1 MAQLVLDKKILENL
15 SLRYKVVGGNNY
27 VLSQT
32 NPKPRL
38 GSACGLTPFPAHPSF
53 EMYKNPLLFSNLL
66 IVTLQC
72 YKLNK
77 WAFLLLWPFQN
88 HS

>member
-1 MAQLVLDKKILENL
+1 MAQLLENIL
-15 SLRYKVVGGNNY
+15 LRYKVVGVNNY

-53 EMYKNPLLFSNLL
+53 EMYK
-66 IVTLQC
+66 TRYC
-72 YKLNK
+72 
-77 WAFLLLWPFQN
+77 FQTYY
-88 HS
+88 